1 MSFDHRDIVIETLA
15 DENAELIDLIADL
28 AWENYWLRVV
38 AERAFQQPYQRRV
51 RDERVAEGRAA

>member
-1 MSFDHRDIVIETLA
+1 VSRDYRDLVITELA

-38 AERAFQQPYQRRV
+38 AERAFRKPYQKRDV
-51 RDERVAEGRAA
+51 RTDDVKGRAA